1 MEKYSKNLE
10 RIRQSDQNCNRNC
23 RSIGYYV
30 RNLGFAFAICAST
43 VGCQTI
49 KEAGTVAGASA
60 VGATVGG
67 LVSGGVLAPAMGAA
81 TAAATADLIIQAEN
95 NIGKTQTIIK
105 APDNFFT
112 LLDEIVKIGGWALV
126 LVFVVPMILGWLL
139 PSPTKLNRKNNG

>member
-1 MEKYSKNLE
+1 
-10 RIRQSDQNCNRNC
+10 
-23 RSIGYYV
+23 
-30 RNLGFAFAICAST
+30 
-43 VGCQTI
+43 
-49 KEAGTVAGASA
+49 
-60 VGATVGG
+60 
-67 LVSGGVLAPAMGAA
+67 VLAPAMGAA